1 MIFLLLMQN
10 VKKIILDTNF
20 LLIPEQ
26 FKVDIFSEIERIS
39 NFKYKLLVFD
49 RIINE
54 LENIEQSQ
62 RRKHSRAAK
71 LALDL
76 IKSKKY
82 KIFIKRT
89 DSTKSVDNLILDF
102 AVEEG
107 NCIVAT
113 QDFLLKQRLKKN
125 KVQIITLTQKNY
137 LKLIR

>member
-1 MIFLLLMQN
+1 MQN

-20 LLIPEQ
+20 LLILEQ

-49 RIINE
+49 RVIDE

-71 LALDL
+71 LALQL

-89 DSTKSVDNLILDF
+89 DSTKPVDNIILDF

-107 NCIVAT
+107 DCIVAT
-113 QDFLLKQRLKKN
+113 QDVLLKQMLKKN
-125 KVQIITLTQKNY
+125 KIPIICLTQKNY
-137 LKLIR
+137 LKLTR